1 VAAYYVNDN
10 AQASSGDH
18 EVHVSTCTWLPLI
31 KSKTP
36 LGNYL
41 SCSGVVAKAKTIY
54 GRPMAAPCAAPPAT
68 RARALG

>member
-1 VAAYYVNDN
+1 MAAYYVNDN

-36 LGNYL
+36 LGDYL
-41 SCSGVVAKAKTIY
+41 SCSGAVAKAKTIY
-54 GRPMAAPCAAPPAT
+54 ASSDGCALCCAACHKS
-68 RARALG
+68 